1 VAESYDAWAVV
12 VFRQEDGW
20 QVAQLPPRIS
30 EDLDGVVAALRG
42 QAPGAFALVDVADE
56 FFVAVRLVAGEER
69 YLLSDAGA
77 SLDWELAAQVM
88 DRLDLEPP
96 SDDES
101 EDLWPVGELDLFE
114 DLGLD
119 AMELSAILD
128 DEDLYADE
136 VLSSLARRLGFA
148 DAYEQVVEALV

>member
-12 VFRQEDGW
+12 VFQQEDGW

-42 QAPGAFALVDVADE
+42 QSPGAFALVDVADE

-88 DRLDLEPP
+88 DRLDLDPP